1 LNSSY
6 QIRYYD
12 QQLPG
17 KLHTTNGLASF
28 QQMNKN
34 FNAVAGHGI
43 QLEVSRSL
51 HINQWA
57 GFIDLSASGL
67 PVSLSSY
74 WGFGPQAVSSVVRA
88 KLRTFNHESLNFK
101 NTEIWDWD
109 VIVAYQPNSI

>member
-1 LNSSY
+1 M
-6 QIRYYD
+6 
-12 QQLPG
+12 
-17 KLHTTNGLASF
+17 HTTNGLASF

-57 GFIDLSASGL
+57 GFIDLSAM

-88 KLRTFNHESLNFK
+88 KLRTFNHESFNFK
-101 NTEIWDWD
+101 NTEIRDWD
-109 VIVAYQPNSI
+109 VIVA